1 MTAPCI
7 KLLKATLA
15 IRADLPLEDGLD
27 NDKKAINT
35 LHTKTAEAVATLMC
49 TTLPAV
55 YAAEVHSRISEL
67 QALASASQQ
76 STDADVVVDMLDES
90 IEIVAEIGYWSTKR

>member
-7 KLLKATLA
+7 KLYKATLA
-15 IRADLPLEDGLD
+15 INADLPMVDGLE
-27 NDKKAINT
+27 NDKKAIST

-49 TTLPAV
+49 PTLPASRV
-55 YAAEVHSRISEL
+55 AEVNSRLAEL

-90 IEIVAEIGYWSTKR
+90 IEIVAEIGHWGTKR